1 MQFLKG
7 YDLQTLLASD
17 EPKICLYLLSDPE
30 THPLLNSLSCIYVKT
45 QDGEFYSSFT
55 HVDYPHQDYQGLVLR
70 NAFVYDIKQ
79 LLHLGLDVQNCF
91 DLKYFDN
98 KEVHNQL
105 STFYSVRLSQVS
117 NLNSVIPIYSHLDTL
132 QQIGQ
137 SLDVALLDKK
147 KDVFDQKYLT
157 AYHNIIP
164 YVFSKIE
171 SEGLSVDHDT
181 FLNSFGLER
190 RNLIN
195 DDKVLTNYN
204 HYTTTGRPSNAYGGI
219 NYAALNKADNSRT
232 SFISRHENGRL
243 VNMDFNGYHLFL
255 VAEHIGMELPDDPH
269 TMLGQQYFKTTELT
283 PKQYK
288 ESKVITFR
296 NLYGYQLEDIA
307 KDIPLFRNV
316 DKFQDTLWTDYQRQ
330 GKLVT
335 RFGKKIVVEN
345 ATRNKVFNYFVQS
358 VEAETNIRYLYNLIK
373 QDMVPILYTYDSM
386 LFDVEEAKI
395 DNLINILR
403 DVLKHPFSISIGDNL
418 KNMKFEQF

>member
-1 MQFLKG
+1 MQFLTG
-7 YDLQTLLASD
+7 YDLQTLLNSD
-17 EPKICLYLLSDPE
+17 EPKVCLYLLSDPE
-30 THPLLNSLSCIYVKT
+30 IHPLLNSLSCIYIKT

-55 HVDYPHQDYQGLVLR
+55 HVDYPHQDYQDLVLR

-79 LLHLGLDVQNCF
+79 LLHLGIDVQDCF
-91 DLKYFDN
+91 DLKYSDDI
-98 KEVHNQL
+98 EVYSQL
-105 STFYSVRLSQVS
+105 STFYSIRLSQIS
-117 NLNSVIPIYSHLDTL
+117 DLNSVIPIYSHLNTL

-137 SLDVALLDKK
+137 SLDVTLLDKK
-147 KDVFDQKYLT
+147 KAGLDQKHLT
-157 AYHNIIP
+157 TYHNIIP
-164 YVFSKIE
+164 YVFSNME
-171 SEGLSVDHDT
+171 SQGLFVDHDI

-195 DDKVLTNYN
+195 DNKVLTNYN
-204 HYTTTGRPSNAYGGI
+204 HDTTTGRPSNAYGGI
-219 NYAALNKADNSRT
+219 NYAALNKTDNSRT
-232 SFISRHENGRL
+232 SFVSRHEGGKL
-243 VNMDFNGYHLFL
+243 VNMDFKSYHLFL
-255 VAEHIGMELPDDPH
+255 IKEYIGMELPEDPH
-269 TMLGQQYFKTTELT
+269 RMLGQQYFKTTELT
-283 PKQYK
+283 PKQYD

-296 NLYGYQLEDIA
+296 NLYGYQFEDIV

-316 DKFQDTLWTDYQRQ
+316 DKFQDKLWSEYQSK
-330 GKLVT
+330 GMLIT
-335 RFGKKIVVEN
+335 ELGKKIVVEN

-373 QDMVPILYTYDSM
+373 QDIVPVLYTYDSM

>member
-1 MQFLKG
+1 MQFLTG
-7 YDLQTLLASD
+7 YDLQTILTSD
-17 EPKICLYLLSDPE
+17 EPKVCLYLLSDPE
-30 THPLLNSLSCIYVKT
+30 IHPLLNSLSCIYIKT

-55 HVDYPHQDYQGLVLR
+55 HVDYPHQDYQDLVLR
-70 NAFVYDIKQ
+70 NAFVFDIKQ
-79 LLHLGLDVQNCF
+79 LLHLGVDVQDCF

-98 KEVHNQL
+98 KEVYNQL
-105 STFYSVRLSQVS
+105 STFYSMRLNQIS
-117 NLNSVIPIYSHLDTL
+117 NLNSVIPIYSHLNTL
-132 QQIGQ
+132 QRICQ

-147 KDVFDQKYLT
+147 KGAFDQKYLT
-157 AYHNIIP
+157 TYHNIIP

-171 SEGLSVDHDT
+171 SEGLFVDHDA

-195 DDKVLTNYN
+195 DDRVLTNYN

-219 NYAALNKADNSRT
+219 NYAALNKADDSRT
-232 SFISRHENGRL
+232 SFVSRHENGKL
-243 VNMDFNGYHLFL
+243 VNMDFKSYHLFL
-255 VAEHIGMELPDDPH
+255 IEEYIGMELPEDPH
-269 TMLGQQYFKTTELT
+269 RMLGQQYFKTTELT
-283 PKQYK
+283 PEQYN

-296 NLYGYQLEDIA
+296 NLYGYQFEDIV
-307 KDIPLFRNV
+307 KDIPLFDKV
-316 DKFQDTLWTDYQRQ
+316 DRFQDKLWSKYQSK
-330 GKLVT
+330 GMLIT
-335 RFGKKIVVEN
+335 EFGKKIVVED

-358 VEAETNIRYLYNLIK
+358 VEAETNIKYLYNLIK
-373 QDMVPILYTYDSM
+373 QDTIPILYTYDSM